1 MPFLSLSRCTVLAI
15 AAASLAGC
23 STTTG
28 KAQAQGPGAAQ
39 AATTSDSLAQTHW
52 RLVRWQSPDG
62 SDYPVALGQI
72 YPPLSIGFT
81 ARNRDYRV
89 WGFSGCNEFKG
100 TYQLQGGK
108 LIITLPSS
116 RTMSCSSPQ
125 LGEAERA
132 YLSAL
137 AHIVTFTLDSGG
149 SPHQMT
155 FNVRNGDVLTFTRG
169 ADIPVAK

>member
-1 MPFLSLSRCTVLAI
+1 MPLLSLSRCAVLA
-15 AAASLAGC
+15 AAAAILGGC

-28 KAQAQGPGAAQ
+28 QAQAQGPGAAQ

-52 RLVRWQSPDG
+52 RLARWQSPG
-62 SDYPVALGQI
+62 GADYPLQLGQI
-72 YPPLSIGFT
+72 YPPLSIAFM

-89 WGFSGCNEFKG
+89 SGFSGCNEFAG
-100 TYQLQGGK
+100 TYRLQGGK

-116 RTMSCSSPQ
+116 RTMQCATPK
-125 LGEAERA
+125 LRDAERD

-149 SPHQMT
+149 APHQMT
-155 FNVRNGDVLTFTRG
+155 FNVSNGDVLTFLRDQ
-169 ADIPVAK
+169 DIPVR

>member
-1 MPFLSLSRCTVLAI
+1 MPLLTLTRCTVLAI
-15 AAASLAGC
+15 AAVSLAGC

-28 KAQAQGPGAAQ
+28 HAQAQGPGAAQ
-39 AATTSDSLAQTHW
+39 AATTSDSLAQTNW

-62 SDYPVALGQI
+62 SDYPLQLGQI

-89 WGFSGCNEFKG
+89 SGYSGCNEFAG

-108 LIITLPSS
+108 LTITLPSS
-116 RTMSCSSPQ
+116 RTLKCGTPE

-137 AHIVTFTLDSGG
+137 AHIGSFSLDSGG
-149 SPHQMT
+149 APHQMIFT
-155 FNVRNGDVLTFTRG
+155 VRNGDVLTFLRG
-169 ADIPVAK
+169 QDIPAR

>member
-1 MPFLSLSRCTVLAI
+1 MPLLSLSRCAVLAV
-15 AAASLAGC
+15 AAAVLAGC

-28 KAQAQGPGAAQ
+28 RAQAQGPGAAQ
-39 AATTSDSLAQTHW
+39 AATTSDSLAQTGW

-62 SDYPVALGQI
+62 SDYPLQLNTI
-72 YPPLSIGFT
+72 YPPLSIAFT

-89 WGFSGCNEFKG
+89 TGFSGCNEFAG

-108 LIITLPSS
+108 LVITLPSS
-116 RTMSCSSPQ
+116 RSMQCAAADMR
-125 LGEAERA
+125 EAERA

-137 AHIVTFTLDSGG
+137 AHIATFTLDSGG

-155 FNVRNGDVLTFTRG
+155 FNVRNGDVLTFLRG
-169 ADIPVAK
+169 QDVSSR